1 MEKIEKK
8 KQNLTLKKVI
18 EQNKSE
24 FYDLIS
30 QNLKTISSK
39 FFDYQNFLDIENE
52 EEQDEEEELETKKD
66 VHFEFLEFVFQFYL
80 T

>member
-1 MEKIEKK
+1 MEEIEKK

-39 FFDYQNFLDIENE
+39 FFDYQNFLYIEDE

-66 VHFEFLEFVFQFYL
+66 VNFEFLEFVFQFYL